1 MLVDYWTYFYKNKVL
16 FYLVGACNRY
26 FNGVLKIDSET
37 VWYKKKIQCTVYV
50 YDFYLKNN

>member
-16 FYLVGACNRY
+16 FYLVGAWNRY

-37 VWYKKKIQCTVYV
+37 DIKNIQCPVYV
-50 YDFYLKNN
+50 YDFYLKNI

>member
-1 MLVDYWTYFYKNKVL
+1 MLVDYWTYLYKNKVL

-37 VWYKKKIQCTVYV
+37 VWCKKKNPVSCVPLR
-50 YDFYLKNN
+50 FLFKE